1 MAALPIYLDSTHRVK
16 AAATVVVSWKQN
28 WQDDWQEAIN
38 VQVESLDRGCAPHI
52 DRCVMRQ
59 RYGYIAD
66 NADSSYRI
74 VFPVQ
79 PSIIKSFVRV
89 VITPDLLTVAN
100 ATARLLLQGLDVGA
114 VVYESG
120 TATVYRFNGPLGT
133 EATAGNWA
141 EHEIDRTETW
151 YGVIT
156 NLRRDAM
163 GGDVLGESGDLIIEA
178 LGMEVLLTRKQITT
192 SVIEDV
198 AETSTITI
206 GRGLPFNAH
215 RGDRDR
221 GTYQTA
227 NKAADYGPDGVSV
240 FAKTLTQAENWTAT
254 EIVEYLLM
262 YHPPCN
268 VSGPEFQMDYS
279 QAALDAFYPIDV
291 ETDGRTVY
299 DVLNA
304 VIDRNRGIL
313 WWVEPYWADE
323 ALIFLLRVES
333 SEVADVTLPSGVTIP
348 RNQHYRSLAIDSV
361 GDMLAYRENYD
372 GLRRYAQVV
381 VEGGR
386 QGAVFTL
393 AVEDGT
399 LEADWDTTEEGRY
412 KTAAATMPTYNI
424 LDRSHQATVND
435 NARMSDAF
443 RHVYTRFRVPSD
455 WDGKA
460 GNGTGGAKYH
470 VFPELEAEGSAPAV
484 QTGNAF
490 WHAGL
495 RFQNNIPLK
504 AQWDFSDTGYSPI
517 NRNKAG
523 TVAEY
528 RRPFAVVSIPNASG
542 GDEWFMAD
550 MAGVSTVAD
559 ELRGKA
565 NQRLSCSLRMHEEQ
579 PGVTLT
585 PSGPSHALAGSDTAW
600 NGSDATRS
608 VSHLATPPTD
618 YEKAKFTVYALADN
632 RVTVQYP
639 ETATTTSNQASVHV
653 IRLGDRARVD
663 YVVPGTIVDVAN
675 GELDRT
681 ALPMFAR
688 DDRATMIDLARQAW
702 LWYGTTRI
710 AVDLSVANVTNQIRL
725 GDLIGEVT
733 YGYRFMTTT
742 NGTIIMFGSKPW
754 ARVGSTD
761 RVVNSAVTRVHWDF
775 LRQSTNVVTDY
786 AQLDFQAEAVGAA

>member
-16 AAATVVVSWKQN
+16 AAATVAVAWRKN
-28 WQDDWQEAIN
+28 WTDDWETFN
-38 VQVESLDRGCAPHI
+38 VDVESLDRGCAPHI
-52 DRCVMRQ
+52 DRCVMRR

-66 NADSSYRI
+66 RGDPRYR
-74 VFPVQ
+74 VRFPFQ
-79 PSIIKSFVRV
+79 PSIIGGFVR
-89 VITPDLLTVAN
+89 ITVTIDMLTVAN
-100 ATARLLLQGLDVGA
+100 PTERLALTGLIVGA
-114 VVYESG
+114 VVYEFG
-120 TATVYRFNGPLGT
+120 TAAVYRFNGPAGT
-133 EATAGNWA
+133 ESQTENWDVD
-141 EHEIDRTETW
+141 EIGRYETW

-163 GGDVLGESGDLIIEA
+163 GGDVLGESGDLMIEA

-192 SVIEDV
+192 SVVEEIAED
-198 AETSTITI
+198 STITI

-240 FAKTLTQAENWTAT
+240 FAKTLTAAANWTAR

-262 YHPPCN
+262 YHRP
-268 VSGPEFQMDYS
+268 SDITGPEFQLDYA
-279 QAALDAFYPIDV
+279 QGVLDAFVPINV

-304 VIDRNRGIL
+304 VMDRKRGIL
-313 WWVEPYWADE
+313 WWIEPYWADE

-333 SEVADVTLPSGVTIP
+333 SEVANVTLPSGVTIP
-348 RNQHYRSLAIDSV
+348 ANESLRSLAIDSV

-372 GLRRYAQVV
+372 GLRRYSQVI

-393 AVEDGT
+393 SIADGT
-399 LEADWDTTEEGRY
+399 LETDWTETEEGQY
-412 KTAAATMPTYNI
+412 KRAASTMPTYNI

-435 NARMSDAF
+435 NARMSDAL
-443 RHVYTRFRVPSD
+443 RHVYTRFRIPSS

-460 GNGTGGAKYH
+460 GDGSGGLKFH
-470 VFPELEAEGSAPAV
+470 VFPVLQSQGSAPAS
-484 QTGNAF
+484 QNGHPF
-490 WHAGL
+490 WLAGL
-495 RFQNNIPLK
+495 RFQNSIPIK
-504 AQWDFSDTGYSPI
+504 AQWDFTQYDPL
-517 NRNKAG
+517 NRNKTG

-528 RRPFAVVSIPNASG
+528 RRPFAVISIPNYSG

-559 ELRGKA
+559 ELRNKA
-565 NQRLSCSLRMHEEQ
+565 NQRVSCSLRMHEEQ

-585 PSGPSHALAGSDTAW
+585 PSGPSHALAGSDTQW
-600 NGSDATRS
+600 NGSDILRS

-632 RVTVQYP
+632 RVTVTYP
-639 ETATTTSNQASVHV
+639 ETATTISNQAPVHV

-663 YVVPGTIVDVAN
+663 YLAPGTIVDVNN
-675 GELDRT
+675 GDLGRSP
-681 ALPMFAR
+681 LPQFAR
-688 DDRATMIDLARQAW
+688 DDRGMMIDLARQAW

-710 AVDLSVANVTNQIRL
+710 AIDMSVANITNQIRL
-725 GDLIGEVT
+725 GDLIGQVR
-733 YGYRFMTTT
+733 YGYLFMTTT
-742 NGTIIMFGSKPW
+742 GGTVITFGGKPW
-754 ARVGSTD
+754 ARLGSTD

-775 LRQSTNVVTDY
+775 LRQATQIVTDY
-786 AQLDFQAEAVGAA
+786 AQLDFQAEALGA